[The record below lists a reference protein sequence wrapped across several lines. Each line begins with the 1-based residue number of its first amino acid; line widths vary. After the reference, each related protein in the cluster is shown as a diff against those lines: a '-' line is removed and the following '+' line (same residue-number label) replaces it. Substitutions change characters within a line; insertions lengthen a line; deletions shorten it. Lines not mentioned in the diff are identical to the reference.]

1 MCVYD
6 ARMRRS
12 RLLVAAA
19 LAASLAT
26 TPAAAQDDGVHYD
39 EGSPA
44 DREYSLPLQD
54 ARQDSGGGS
63 AAPGGGPPSEP
74 PLFGAGIEPG
84 GAGSGGKSRG
94 GSGVTREEDAA
105 NPAAP
110 LSEPVARA
118 ESQATESSLKAGLLV
133 GGGAVLL
140 ALAVGLAVKRLG
152 GRGPAASRA

>member
-1 MCVYD
+1 
-6 ARMRRS
+6 MRRS

-19 LAASLAT
+19 LAALLAT

-84 GAGSGGKSRG
+84 GAGDGNGGKSRE
-94 GSGVTREEDAA
+94 GSGVTREDDAA